1 MQKHPGSKTL
11 IKDPSSE
18 IIILRERERERER
31 EKWDMQPMQSII
43 LFNAWSIKP
52 SKKQNKCNS

>member
-1 MQKHPGSKTL
+1 MQKPPGSKTL

-31 EKWDMQPMQSII
+31 EVGYAT
-43 LFNAWSIKP
+43 NAEH
-52 SKKQNKCNS
+52 NSF